1 MKILSRIMKV
11 MLDKNAIQR
20 TSLSLETNVQYSRLS
35 RHLEWL
41 ERKKLIEPFVEEGRI
56 FLKLNSL
63 GKEFASSVSLL

>member
-1 MKILSRIMKV
+1 